1 MVPGLLRLAT
11 AGSVDDGKST
21 LIGRLFLESKCMLD
35 DQLEA
40 MRRASLGRGDAELD
54 LALFTDGLKAERE
67 QRITIDVAYRYF
79 ATPRRRFIIADC
91 PGHVQYTRNMVTGA
105 STAEAALILVD
116 ARHGLTTQS
125 RRHAFLAALL
135 QIPHLVVA
143 VNKMDLVDFRESVF
157 GGVVAAFEAFATKL
171 SVQSLTF
178 LPISALHGDN
188 VVEPSPRMPWYRGS
202 TLLHHLETVNL
213 GASRNLIDFRLPV
226 QTVLRPHQDFRGFA
240 GRVASGRVAVGDEV
254 VVLPSG
260 AGSLVRG
267 LAILG
272 REVQEAF
279 AGDSVVLTLTDEVD
293 VSRGDLIVR
302 RRNLPLQ
309 SSQLDAMVCWLHET
323 PLNPRQ
329 GYLLQHSTR
338 VVPARVSEVNYR
350 IDVDTMHRDRSD
362 VLGLNDIGRLQ
373 LTTAQPL
380 HFDSYR
386 VNREMGS
393 FILVDPAT
401 NDTMAAGMLRGA
413 THQLPQEKP
422 ARATNVVLSTSLISH
437 AEREARN
444 RHRAAIVWFTGLSGS
459 GKSSIAKALER
470 RLFERGCQV
479 TLLDGDNL
487 RHGLNSDLGFSAA
500 ERQENIRRAAE
511 VARLAYEA
519 GQIVLC
525 SFISPFARDRAFARS
540 LVPAGRF
547 FELFVHCPLEVCR
560 ERDVKGLYAKAER
573 GEIPEFTGISSPYEM
588 PTRPE
593 LLLDSTGVDLKGC
606 VERVLA
612 MLAEARVLVL

>member
-40 MRRASLGRGDAELD
+40 VRRASLGRGDAELD

-157 GGVVAAFEAFATKL
+157 GEVVAAFEAFATRL

-202 TLLHHLETVNL
+202 TLLHHLETVNQ

-338 VVPARVSEVNYR
+338 LVPARVSEVNYR
-350 IDVDTMHRDRSD
+350 IDVDTMHRVRSD

-386 VNREMGS
+386 GNREMGS

-401 NDTMAAGMLRGA
+401 NDTVAAGMLRGA

-444 RHRAAIVWFTGLSGS
+444 RHRASIVWFTGLSGS
-459 GKSSIAKALER
+459 GKSSLAKALER

-547 FELFVHCPLEVCR
+547 FEVFVHCPLEVCR

-593 LLLDSTGVDLKGC
+593 LLLDSSGVDLNGC
-606 VERVLA
+606 VEQVLA